1 MLLSS
6 FAHIFSGQLGPDES
20 VEVPESVSISLSS
33 SVYNTDAQCSLHT
46 RGHTQKK
53 SLYPDRS
60 FPLLILIEITI
71 LSNFSYGTATNNLQ
85 VISFSVVAL
94 ISEDVSFSQ
103 LLDADF

>member
-53 SLYPDRS
+53 
-60 FPLLILIEITI
+60 II
-71 LSNFSYGTATNNLQ
+71 
-85 VISFSVVAL
+85 IS
-94 ISEDVSFSQ
+94 
-103 LLDADF
+103 

>member
-1 MLLSS
+1 MKVLMYLDLSV
-6 FAHIFSGQLGPDES
+6 FLCLVVFTTLMHNAHYTHVD
-20 VEVPESVSISLSS
+20 
-33 SVYNTDAQCSLHT
+33 THT
-46 RGHTQKK
+46 KK

-60 FPLLILIEITI
+60 FPLLILIETTI

-94 ISEDVSFSQ
+94 ISEDVSCSQ